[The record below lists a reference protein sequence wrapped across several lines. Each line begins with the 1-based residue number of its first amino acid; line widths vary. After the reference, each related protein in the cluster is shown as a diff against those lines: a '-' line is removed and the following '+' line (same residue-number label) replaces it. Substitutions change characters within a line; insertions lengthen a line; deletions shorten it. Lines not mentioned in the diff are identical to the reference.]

1 MRTGNL
7 AEPVLKRSVFRQLNM
22 EIAGVLGHYG
32 ADCVSLYEDRCLSEA
47 GKCEKSCTG
56 EMPYEENPETQR
68 SETLGIQFGKMQKRL
83 VFASTGPVPGADFN
97 LQLQVNEVV
106 NRLAAG
112 GADAQSLM
120 IQAVLPQTYEEADLR
135 ADMRCFASA
144 AEKYS
149 INIEDTQIHV
159 SAGVL
164 TPQYFLTAAGVQ
176 EHSALW
182 QSQRLLKP
190 GQELVVTKWIA
201 LAGTSFLAEKYETD
215 LHERYPFSLIDRAK
229 EFGKLISVAEEARA
243 ITHFGACAM
252 HHLSQGGIFN
262 ALWEM
267 ADRAGVGL
275 EVDLKKIPVKQETV
289 EICEYFDINPY
300 YLYSAGSLLIGTDR
314 AEALLAQLAAIGVPA
329 AVIGRVTDGND
340 RVIRNGEDCRF
351 LDRPKQDEWYRYQE
365 NRKHV

>member
-22 EIAGVLGHYG
+22 ETAGVRGHYG
-32 ADCVSLYEDRCLSEA
+32 ADCVPLCADSRRKTVGETDAAAEL
-47 GKCEKSCTG
+47 CTDKASRI
-56 EMPYEENPETQR
+56 MV
-68 SETLGIQFGKMQKRL
+68 S
-83 VFASTGPVPGADFN
+83 VCASTGPVPGAEFD

-112 GADAQSLM
+112 GADAHSIM

-135 ADMRCFASA
+135 ADMKCFASA

-149 INIEDTQIHV
+149 IHIEDTQIHV
-159 SAGVL
+159 SAEVL
-164 TPQYFLTAAGVQ
+164 MPQYFLTAVGYQ
-176 EHSALW
+176 ELNDSALW
-182 QSQRLLKP
+182 QSQKLLRP
-190 GQELVVTKWIA
+190 GQELVMTKWIA
-201 LAGTSFLAEKYETD
+201 FAGTFFLAENYEKE

-275 EVDLKKIPVKQETV
+275 EVDLKKIPVKQETI

-314 AEALLAQLAAIGVPA
+314 AEALIAQLAAIGVPA
-329 AVIGRVTDGND
+329 VVIGRVTDGND